1 MLSNVT
7 DSQTYYRF
15 FLQFHW
21 TQDLCIIIFIFLEM
35 TLSANKK
42 EIENANPTTFL
53 KYHNNPGKW
62 AQQETLGRTR
72 HMFGACMRSWRT
84 AACRKADG
92 LWEGWPLTSVPHG
105 RIWRVFHVVRKAE
118 KLLGTASDEAVQRF
132 LHQLQLLNLS
142 MELLLVPPQEAGDG
156 APTSAHREGSC

>member
-1 MLSNVT
+1 MWLIL
-7 DSQTYYRF
+7 R
-15 FLQFHW
+15 L
-21 TQDLCIIIFIFLEM
+21 IIDFSCSLTEPRI
-35 TLSANKK
+35 SALLFSYFWRWLFQLT
-42 EIENANPTTFL
+42 EIENVNPTTFL

-62 AQQETLGRTR
+62 AQQETLGQTW
-72 HMFGACMRSWRT
+72 HMFGARMRSWRT

-142 MELLLVPPQEAGDG
+142 MEPLLVPPQEAGDG

>member
-1 MLSNVT
+1 MWLILRLVIDFSCSLT
-7 DSQTYYRF
+7 EPR
-15 FLQFHW
+15 
-21 TQDLCIIIFIFLEM
+21 I
-35 TLSANKK
+35 SALLFSYFWRWLFQLT

-84 AACRKADG
+84 VACRKADG